1 MAMDLNFTNIFQ
13 FFSAISPLLLGF
25 FMIMISVF
33 NQDLKGMV
41 YLAGVLIT
49 TVLSVIVLN
58 VVKSEKFLD
67 ASPTCSL
74 VNIPFM
80 TQFNSPSLNSVLIAF
95 TFTYLLLPMMAN
107 KQMNYAIIG
116 TVIALFIIDGM
127 TKVIHKCTSFGG
139 VVLGML
145 VGAFCGFSW
154 YTLFH
159 VTGYDSL
166 LYFNETMSNRTYC
179 SRPKKQTFK
188 CAVYKNGQLVKTL

>member
-1 MAMDLNFTNIFQ
+1 MAMDLNFTNMFQ

-33 NQDLKGMV
+33 NQDLKGIV

-58 VVKSEKFLD
+58 VVKSEKFID
-67 ASPTCSL
+67 ASETCSL

-80 TQFNSPSLNSVLIAF
+80 SQYNSPSLNSVIIAF
-95 TFTYLLLPMMAN
+95 TFIYLLLPMMAN
-107 KQMNYAIIG
+107 KEMNYAIVG
-116 TVIALFIIDGM
+116 TILALFVIDGM
-127 TKVIHKCTSFGG
+127 TKVLNKCTSFGG

-145 VGAFCGFSW
+145 VGTLCGFSW
-154 YTLFH
+154 YSLFH
-159 VTGYDSL
+159 ATGYDSL
-166 LYFNETMSNRTYC
+166 LYFNETSSNRTYC

-188 CAVYKNGQLVKTL
+188 CAVYKNGELIKTL